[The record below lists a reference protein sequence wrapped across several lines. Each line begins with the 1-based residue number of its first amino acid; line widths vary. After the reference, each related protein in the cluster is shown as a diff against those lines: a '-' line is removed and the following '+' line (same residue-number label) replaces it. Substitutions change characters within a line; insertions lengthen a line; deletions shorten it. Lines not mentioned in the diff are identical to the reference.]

1 MARWNFDETH
11 SGVDFVVRHMM
22 VSKVRG
28 NFTGLKGS
36 LEFDEEHPENSE
48 IVARIDVS
56 TINTRNTDRDNH
68 LRSADFFDVENH
80 PEMIFKSTSIKVN
93 GEKQGQVTGNLTIR
107 GVTKPVTF
115 DVEYF
120 GQLDS
125 PFGDRRT
132 GFSGE
137 IKIDREQ
144 FGLTWNQ
151 ALETGGWL
159 VGKEITIHVELEA
172 ILATAAETA

>member
-28 NFTGLKGS
+28 QFTGIKGW
-36 LEFDEEHPENSE
+36 LEFDEEQPENAQ
-48 IVARIDVS
+48 IVARIDVD
-56 TINTRNTDRDNH
+56 TINTRQADRDAH

-80 PEMIFKSTSIKVN
+80 PQMVFKSTAVK
-93 GEKQGQVTGNLTIR
+93 VTGENRGEVTGDLTIR

-132 GFSGE
+132 GFSGT
-137 IKIDREQ
+137 IKINRED

-159 VGKEITIHVELEA
+159 VGKEITVHVELEA
-172 ILATAAETA
+172 ILAGAAETA

>member
-1 MARWNFDETH
+1 MARWNFDQTH

-28 NFTGLKGS
+28 TFTGIEGW
-36 LEFDEEHPENSE
+36 LEFDEEHPENAQIE
-48 IVARIDVS
+48 ARIDVS
-56 TINTRNTDRDNH
+56 TINTRNEDRDNH
-68 LRSADFFDVENH
+68 LRSADFFEVENH
-80 PEMIFKSTSIKVN
+80 PEMIFKSTSIKATGDN
-93 GEKQGQVTGNLTIR
+93 EGQVTGDLTIR

-132 GFSGE
+132 GFSGTL
-137 IKIDREQ
+137 KINRDD

-159 VGKEITIHVELEA
+159 VGKEITINVELEA

>member
-11 SGVDFVVRHMM
+11 SGVDFAVRHMM

-28 NFTGLKGS
+28 NFTGIKGW
-36 LEFDEEHPENSE
+36 LEFDEENPENAE
-48 IVARIDVS
+48 IVARIDVA
-56 TINTRNTDRDNH
+56 TINTRNNDRDNH

-80 PEMIFKSTSIKVN
+80 PEMIFKSTSIAVD
-93 GEKQGQVTGNLTIR
+93 GENRGQVTGDLTVR

-132 GFSGE
+132 GFSGT
-137 IKIDREQ
+137 IKINRED

-159 VGKEITIHVELEA
+159 VGKEITVHVELEA
-172 ILATAAETA
+172 ILATDAATA